1 MVNIDKIRVPAPYT
15 SALWSQY
22 DTGRVPV
29 IPDIKCISPK
39 EGDLLRGRDPAA
51 LAKQLVQG
59 GARVLSVVTEPEH
72 FGGSPQLLE
81 NIAAE
86 TKVPVLRKDF
96 IREKRDLIE
105 TKEIG
110 ASAVLLIAA
119 MLEQK
124 QLFQLIED
132 ALSLGLEPLVE
143 THNEEEI
150 RSIQHL
156 DLTFVGI
163 NNRNIVD
170 LELDDGTVS
179 RTEQLVSSAP
189 KHAFILSE
197 SGIQTPEDVKR
208 SFDAGAHGVLVGT
221 AILQAQDPVDM
232 YQRMNIAR
240 G

>member
-1 MVNIDKIRVPAPYT
+1 MNNDKNRVPTPYT

-39 EGDLLRGRDPAA
+39 EGDLLRGRDPVS
-51 LAKQLVQG
+51 LAKQLVAG
-59 GARVLSVVTEPEH
+59 GARVLSVVTESEH

-81 NIAAE
+81 KIAAE

-96 IREKRDLIE
+96 IREKRHLIE

-119 MLEQK
+119 MLEKK

-132 ALSLGLEPLVE
+132 ALSIGLEPLVE

-150 RSIQHL
+150 QSIQHL

-170 LELDDGTVS
+170 LELDNGTVS
-179 RTEQLVSSAP
+179 RTEQLVSIAP

-208 SFDAGAHGVLVGT
+208 AIDAGAHGVLVGT
-221 AILQAQDPVDM
+221 AILQAQDPVEM
-232 YQRMNIAR
+232 YQQMNIAR